1 MNASTV
7 MQKAAQEVDDVINAL
22 KAEEGPRTF
31 IVKDLVPPYAWKR
44 ITAAEKSNV
53 GTMFKSHV
61 QKRDSSV
68 IAPAGKTEK
77 GQQKYKVL

>member
-1 MNASTV
+1 MVMNANTL
-7 MQKAAQEVDDVINAL
+7 MQKAALEVDDVINAL
-22 KAEEGPRTF
+22 KAEEDTF

-61 QKRDSSV
+61 QKRYSSV
-68 IAPAGKTEK
+68 IAPAGKTEE
-77 GQQKYKVL
+77 GQQIYKVL